1 MNVKL
6 LGMYGID
13 LLHYSSDPEK
23 AIVHIMTYG
32 TPTLIMEPGE
42 LADFAQGHKLLTNS
56 NAEIVILSKGD
67 TYLAP
72 EGDYF
77 HIFLP
82 VTVRTSMVREGNSFR
97 SIRLLESG
105 NILPWDIDLSQ
116 PWDVNTGD
124 YHMSFDITDS
134 H

>member
-1 MNVKL
+1 MDVKL
-6 LGMYGID
+6 LGMSGTD
-13 LLHYSSDPEK
+13 LLHYSSEPEK
-23 AIVHIMTYG
+23 AIIHVMTYG

-56 NAEIVILSKGD
+56 NAEIVVLSDGD
-67 TYLAP
+67 SYLAS

-82 VTVRTSMVREGNSFR
+82 VKVRTSMVREGNSFR
-97 SIRLLESG
+97 AIRILESG
-105 NILPWDIDLSQ
+105 KTLPWDINLSQ
-116 PWDVNTGD
+116 PWDVNTGG
-124 YHMSFDITDS
+124 YHMSFGITDS

>member
-6 LGMYGID
+6 LGMTGTD
-13 LLHYSSDPEK
+13 LLHYSSEPEK
-23 AIVHIMTYG
+23 AIIHIMTHG
-32 TPTLIMEPGE
+32 SSTLIMEPGE

-56 NAEIVILSKGD
+56 NAEIVILNKEGS
-67 TYLAP
+67 YIAP

-82 VTVRTSMVREGNSFR
+82 VTVKTSMVKEGSSFR
-97 SIRLLESG
+97 SIRILESG
-105 NILPWDIDLSQ
+105 KTLPWDINLSQ
-116 PWDVNTGD
+116 PWDVNTDG
-124 YHMSFDITDS
+124 YHMSFGITDS

>member
-6 LGMYGID
+6 LGMNGTD
-13 LLHYSSDPEK
+13 LLHYSSEPEK
-23 AIVHIMTYG
+23 AIIHLMAYG

-56 NAEIVILSKGD
+56 NAKIVILGEHD
-67 TYLAP
+67 CHLAP

-82 VTVRTSMVREGNSFR
+82 VKVRTSVVSEGNYFKT
-97 SIRLLESG
+97 IR
-105 NILPWDIDLSQ
+105 
-116 PWDVNTGD
+116 
-124 YHMSFDITDS
+124 FITKVPS
-134 H
+134 YLTAYK